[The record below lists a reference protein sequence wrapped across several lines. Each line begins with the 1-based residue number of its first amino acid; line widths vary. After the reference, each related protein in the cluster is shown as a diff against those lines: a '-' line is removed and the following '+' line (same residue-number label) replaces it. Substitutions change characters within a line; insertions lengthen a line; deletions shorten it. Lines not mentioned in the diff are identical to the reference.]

1 MSAHPEPL
9 TPELLLQAYARG
21 YFPMADA
28 ADDPGYFW
36 VYPTKRGILPLDDF
50 HVPHKLARRVR
61 RGDFSVRIDTD
72 FAGVIAACAEPTPH
86 PQRGNTWINQTIRDA
101 YTELHRLG
109 FAHSVECYDASGA
122 MVGGLYGVR
131 LGAAFFGESMFSLTS
146 DASKIAL
153 AHLVARMKAGGYR
166 LLDTQ
171 FVTEHLKQF
180 GAIEIGRAA
189 YQDLLR
195 EAVEAEGDF
204 YVLGGAGAAVL
215 AGTVLQLTTQT
226 S

>member
-1 MSAHPEPL
+1 MSQHPEPL

-36 VYPTKRGILPLDDF
+36 VYPTRRGILPLDRF
-50 HVPHKLARRVR
+50 HVPHKLARKVRQGIYTVRV
-61 RGDFSVRIDTD
+61 DTD

-86 PQRGNTWINQTIRDA
+86 PQRRSTWINATIRDA
-101 YTELHRLG
+101 YTDLHRLG
-109 FAHSVECYDASGA
+109 FAHSVECYDETGT

-131 LGAAFFGESMFSLTS
+131 LGAAFFGESMFSRAT
-146 DASKIAL
+146 DASKVAL
-153 AHLVARMKAGGYR
+153 VHLAGRLIAGGFT

-180 GAIEIGRAA
+180 GAIEVKRAD
-189 YQDLLR
+189 YLELLMDALPR
-195 EAVEAEGDF
+195 RADF
-204 YVLGGAGAAVL
+204 YCLPPDAPPAL
-215 AGTVLQLTTQT
+215 VLQSISQT

>member
-36 VYPTKRGILPLDDF
+36 VYPTKRGILPLDRF

-61 RGDFSVRIDTD
+61 RGDFTVRIDRD
-72 FAGVIAACAEPTPH
+72 FAGVIAACAAPTDH
-86 PQRGNTWINQTIRDA
+86 PQRNSTWINATIRDA
-101 YTELHRLG
+101 YIELHRLG
-109 FAHSVECYDASGA
+109 FAHSVECYDADGR

-131 LGAAFFGESMFSLTS
+131 LGAAFFGESMFSRAT
-146 DASKIAL
+146 DASKVAL
-153 AHLVARMKAGGYR
+153 VHLVGRLIAGGFT

-180 GAIEIGRAA
+180 GAIEVKRAE
-189 YQDLLR
+189 YLELLMDALPR
-195 EAVEAEGDF
+195 RADF
-204 YVLGGAGAAVL
+204 YGL
-215 AGTVLQLTTQT
+215 APDAPPELVLQSISQT